1 MFSFMQ
7 SMTPAIRAHMDA
19 QLSMFSDMSQQLF
32 GTMQKVNALNIQ
44 IARTMMEDS
53 LKGAQQVL
61 SAQNPQEA
69 FSIAASQAQPTAER
83 LRAYQQQI
91 SSIAASTQVDL
102 ARSAETHVPQTS
114 RTAAALAEEVARRA
128 SEETAKATQRQRDAM
143 AGMMNPSGTD
153 AGSSAAG
160 AAKVH

>member
-1 MFSFMQ
+1 
-7 SMTPAIRAHMDA
+7 MDA

-44 IARTMMEDS
+44 IAQTLMEDS

-69 FSIAASQAQPTAER
+69 LSIAASQAQPTAER
-83 LRAYQQQI
+83 LRVYQQQI

-102 ARSAETHVPQTS
+102 AKSAETHVPQTS

-143 AGMMNPSGTD
+143 AGMMNQSGTD
-153 AGSSAAG
+153 AGSGSAG
-160 AAKVH
+160 ATNVH

>member
-7 SMTPAIRAHMDA
+7 SMTPAVRAHMDA

-32 GTMQKVNALNIQ
+32 GTMQKVSSLNIQ
-44 IARTMMEDS
+44 IAQTMMEDS

-61 SAQNPQEA
+61 SAQNPQEVL
-69 FSIAASQAQPTAER
+69 SIAASQAQPTAER

-91 SSIAASTQVDL
+91 SNIAASTQADL

-128 SEETAKATQRQRDAM
+128 SEETAKVTQRQRDAM
-143 AGMMNPSGTD
+143 ASMMN
-153 AGSSAAG
+153 AGSGAGSATAG
-160 AAKVH
+160 TTNVH